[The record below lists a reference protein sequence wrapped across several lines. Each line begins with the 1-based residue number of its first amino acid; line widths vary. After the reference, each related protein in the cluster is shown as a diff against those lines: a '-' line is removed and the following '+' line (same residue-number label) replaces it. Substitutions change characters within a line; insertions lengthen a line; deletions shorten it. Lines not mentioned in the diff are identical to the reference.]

1 MDINLTNNDTSHH
14 ARVHH
19 LLIEPQSRSLSVIIK
34 NRGFLLQSIH
44 NFKVTKDQEQLLKIV
59 TTKMP
64 FGKYE
69 GRILADLPVSY
80 LEWFNRK
87 GFPKG
92 SLGTQLS
99 LVLTLKS
106 NGMEEV
112 IYGLKKVARNG

>member
-1 MDINLTNNDTSHH
+1 M
-14 ARVHH
+14 
-19 LLIEPQSRSLSVIIK
+19 
-34 NRGFLLQSIH
+34 
-44 NFKVTKDQEQLLKIV
+44 TKDQEQLLKIV

-80 LEWFNRK
+80 LEWFQRK

-92 SLGTQLS
+92 SLGEQLS

-106 NGMEEV
+106 NGLEEV
-112 IYGLKKVARNG
+112 IYGLKKVANNG